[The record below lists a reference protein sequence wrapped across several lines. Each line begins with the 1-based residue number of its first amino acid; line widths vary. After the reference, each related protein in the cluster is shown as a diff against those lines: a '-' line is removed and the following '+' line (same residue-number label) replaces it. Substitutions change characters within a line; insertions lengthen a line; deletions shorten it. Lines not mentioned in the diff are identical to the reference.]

1 MEVWLMQSTVC
12 HASWHQC
19 CPTLHELKSNRS
31 IFLSCNSSV
40 QMPIVTINYEGTQN
54 HLNNTQRRLFSQLPF
69 QSVVASAEEKESLM
83 PKQDSQLLIKAQ
95 RASTVLFCFTASAA
109 IVIFTVLIGLSYLQV
124 TRTIA
129 SVDSSVGLRE
139 TAVTLLTNVGILL
152 NNTASL
158 SSEARSIAT
167 DAHDKMAPAVSQLLN
182 NIVRLSAN
190 PTISLGGLSVG

>member
-1 MEVWLMQSTVC
+1 
-12 HASWHQC
+12 
-19 CPTLHELKSNRS
+19 
-31 IFLSCNSSV
+31 
-40 QMPIVTINYEGTQN
+40 MPIVTINYEGTQN
-54 HLNNTQRRLFSQLPF
+54 HLNNTQRRLFSQLPL
-69 QSVVASAEEKESLM
+69 QTATAEEKESLM

-109 IVIFTVLIGLSYLQV
+109 IVILTILVGLSYLQV

-139 TAVTLLTNVGILL
+139 TTVTLLTNVGILL

-190 PTISLGGLSVG
+190 PTISLGGLSG